1 MTDFASGFVV
11 VPILLHPNSRGAV
24 TLRDADPLSPP
35 RIDANY
41 FTDTPLG
48 SDAVG
53 SDVDVLARGC
63 LIAARIVGAKAMGE
77 RLGLPSGVAGTVGAS
92 GCYLDLPLD
101 LTLRFCP
108 GVADPF
114 ERAVH
119 CATSLPFWRAFVRAT
134 ASTLYHPVGTCGIGR
149 VVDAELRVHGV
160 RCLRVVDASVM
171 PEIVSG
177 NTNAATY
184 MIAEK
189 ASAMIAAAH
198 DLALTFRTGT
208 LGSGCADDLAAPTL
222 PPSNVDGS
230 RSLPVSWAEVAA
242 LGFGAG
248 VVGFGAAKVA
258 EMIRSRL

>member
-1 MTDFASGFVV
+1 MITRRTTSQLD
-11 VPILLHPNSRGAV
+11 
-24 TLRDADPLSPP
+24 RD
-35 RIDANY
+35 
-41 FTDTPLG
+41 T
-48 SDAVG
+48 VG
-53 SDVDVLARGC
+53 SDVDVLARAC
-63 LIAARIVGAKAMGE
+63 LIAARIVSAKAMGA
-77 RLGLPSGVAGTVGAS
+77 RLGLPAGVAGTLGAS
-92 GCYLDLPLD
+92 GCYLDLPRD

-108 GVADPF
+108 AVADPF
-114 ERAVH
+114 ERAAQ

-149 VVDAELRVHGV
+149 VVDAQLRVHGV
-160 RCLRVVDASVM
+160 RGLRVVDASVM

-189 ASAMIAAAH
+189 AAAMIAEAH
-198 DLALTFRTGT
+198 GLALTFKTGT
-208 LGSGCADDLAAPTL
+208 PGSGCAEDLAAPTL
-222 PPSNVDGS
+222 PPSNVDGT

-242 LGFGAG
+242 LGFSAG